1 MNENKF
7 FQQIIILQQH
17 LAVLHKYLLTI
28 DSSPLQALLLQQIVL
43 ATTAFEEHCFILEDL
58 LVEHEE
64 LSQSNEYLT
73 LQSYPGTR
81 QSDRQDRN
89 QSQQLQQLK
98 DSQQKLQIIN
108 EQLQATAEALAK
120 SDRALENK
128 NHDWLLVNEQL
139 QTAIA
144 QIKTT
149 ADSLEARNEDLQIK
163 SEQLNT
169 SNEELRLTTEELLL
183 SNNKVNQ
190 ANTFLKSIFTS
201 LPGGI
206 AVLNQELN
214 IQIWNPQAEDLWGL
228 RSNEVQGQHFLNLEI
243 GLPVEQLR
251 QPIQSCLTG
260 LEYHE
265 ETLDAINRRGRT
277 IQCKVT
283 CMPLFSLKKDI
294 QGVIVLMQE
303 LHSAM
308 PTL

>member
-1 MNENKF
+1 MNEDKF
-7 FQQIIILQQH
+7 SQQIILLQQH
-17 LAVLHKYLLTI
+17 LAILHKYLLAI
-28 DSSPLQALLLQQIVL
+28 DSSPLQALILQQIVL
-43 ATTAFEEHCFILEDL
+43 ATAAFEDFCFVLEDL
-58 LVEHEE
+58 LVAHEE
-64 LSQSNEYLT
+64 LSQSNERLAAME
-73 LQSYPGTR
+73 
-81 QSDRQDRN
+81 SDCQDMN
-89 QSQQLQQLK
+89 QSRQFQVQYSKQRIQVL
-98 DSQQKLQIIN
+98 N
-108 EQLQATAEALAK
+108 EQLRATVEALAK

-128 NHDWLLVNEQL
+128 NHDWLVVNEHL
-139 QTAIA
+139 QSAIA

-163 SEQLNT
+163 SEQLDT
-169 SNEELRLTTEELLL
+169 SNEELRLTTEKLRL
-183 SNNKVNQ
+183 SSNQVNQ
-190 ANTFLKSIFTS
+190 ANAFLKSIFTS

-206 AVLNQELN
+206 VVLNQELN

-228 RSNEVQGQHFLNLEI
+228 RSDEVQGQPFLNLKI

-260 LEYHE
+260 DLEYHE

-283 CMPLFSLKKDI
+283 CMPLFILKKDI

-308 PTL
+308 PIL

>member
-1 MNENKF
+1 MNEDKF

-17 LAVLHKYLLTI
+17 LVLLHKYLLTI

-43 ATTAFEEHCFILEDL
+43 ATAAFEEFCFVLEDL

-64 LSQSNEYLT
+64 LSQTNECLAAIE
-73 LQSYPGTR
+73 
-81 QSDRQDRN
+81 SDRQNTN
-89 QSQQLQQLK
+89 QSQPLQLQYSEQRLQLL
-98 DSQQKLQIIN
+98 D
-108 EQLQATAEALAK
+108 EQLQATVEALAK

-128 NHDWLLVNEQL
+128 THDWLFVNEQL
-139 QTAIA
+139 QTALA

-163 SEQLNT
+163 SEQLDT
-169 SNEELRLTTEELLL
+169 SNEALRLITEELRLS
-183 SNNKVNQ
+183 SNTVNQ
-190 ANTFLKSIFTS
+190 VNAFLKSIFTS

-214 IQIWNPQAEDLWGL
+214 ISIWNPQAEDLWGL
-228 RSNEVQGQHFLNLEI
+228 RSHEVQGQHFLNLKI

-251 QPIQSCLTG
+251 QAIQSCLTG
-260 LEYHE
+260 DMEYHE

-283 CMPLFSLKKDI
+283 CMPLFILKKDI
-294 QGVIVLMQE
+294 QGVIVFMQE
-303 LHSAM
+303 LHSAT